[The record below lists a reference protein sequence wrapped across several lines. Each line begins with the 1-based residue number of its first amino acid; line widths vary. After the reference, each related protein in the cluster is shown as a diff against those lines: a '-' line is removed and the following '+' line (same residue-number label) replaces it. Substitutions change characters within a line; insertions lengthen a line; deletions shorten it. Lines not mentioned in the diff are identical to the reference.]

1 MLGTEPVLPF
11 AMAELELL
19 GLLGPEP
26 GALLQR
32 DDTGR
37 DQRRAGEGNERNGK
51 VRVFPRV
58 FPGVFVDVRDVFSPD
73 ISIALFLKV
82 LMTVPSFLRRRGELR
97 LSATFCFKRERTLRF
112 GSETGGGSG
121 EEDQQVWAQTEEKK
135 IQGER
140 QKKKQVRLLSEQ
152 NNLSSTART
161 DEHPLL
167 HNLNSTARQ

>member
-1 MLGTEPVLPF
+1 MSWSGFCAHTSVCMFGTEPVLPF

-37 DQRRAGEGNERNGK
+37 NMGRSRK
-51 VRVFPRV
+51 SVFQSHPPPKCVSRSAC
-58 FPGVFVDVRDVFSPD
+58 VFSPD
-73 ISIALFLKV
+73 ISMALFLKV

-97 LSATFCFKRERTLRF
+97 LSATFCFNRERTLRF

-121 EEDQQVWAQTEEKK
+121 EESRERGEMNKGLTVKRAKQSFLCRADGQT
-135 IQGER
+135 
-140 QKKKQVRLLSEQ
+140 
-152 NNLSSTART
+152 SSVT
-161 DEHPLL
+161 
-167 HNLNSTARQ
+167 